1 MAEELDVTLEETPPE
16 IDDGPGEEPGG
27 RKLYIIIP
35 AILLILAAQTVAAYY
50 TISMIFFSDMQAIPQ
65 GIASTT
71 EADSSSMETE
81 EVASEPYETTGE
93 IYEFADIIV
102 NPSGTLGRRYLVVSM
117 SFEVSHKKV
126 LVELA
131 SKEPIL
137 RDALL
142 TLLAQKSLDYVA
154 DISNMEAIREEIMA
168 TANAYL
174 NDGRII
180 RIFFTGYILQ

>member
-1 MAEELDVTLEETPPE
+1 MAEEIDVTLEEAQPE
-16 IDDGPGEEPGG
+16 IDAGLGDESGG
-27 RKLYIIIP
+27 RKWYIIIP

-50 TISMIFFSDMQAIPQ
+50 TISLIFFSDMPAAPEEIV
-65 GIASTT
+65 STT
-71 EADSSSMETE
+71 KADSSSMETK
-81 EVASEPYETTGE
+81 EVVKEPYEATGE

-126 LVELA
+126 LLELEA
-131 SKEPIL
+131 KEPIL

-142 TLLAQKSLDYVA
+142 TLLARKSLDYVA
-154 DISNMEAIREEIMA
+154 DISNMETIREEIMD

-174 NDGRII
+174 NDGSII